1 MNTIDNNVVFFI
13 TIYNALL
20 LADTISYNSVTI
32 QNYTHVKIN
41 FFIVITVIIT
51 TKNIGDSFWITL
63 YICFSIYMSD
73 IRVASCK
80 VHPI

>member
-51 TKNIGDSFWITL
+51 TKNIGDSF
-63 YICFSIYMSD
+63 
-73 IRVASCK
+73 
-80 VHPI
+80 